1 MSNEGLPP
9 EPFTVHDLHR
19 TGSTLLNELGFNRDW
34 VEKCLAHEEG
44 HSSRG
49 VYNKAEY
56 EQQRRHMLQEWAD
69 IVDAWVED
77 RKRTPTLYPPSMH
90 LIPAEPTT

>member
-1 MSNEGLPP
+1 MKGCRWSLS
-9 EPFTVHDLHR
+9 PFMIC
-19 TGSTLLNELGFNRDW
+19 TGRARRFSNELGFNRDW

-49 VYNKAEY
+49 VYNKGEC
-56 EQQRRHMLQEWAD
+56 EQQRRHMLQECAD
-69 IVDAWVED
+69 IVDTWVEG